1 MGPVVTGPRR
11 PRLVDVARTAGV
23 STATVSRALTGRPG
37 VGPELARRI
46 RQVAEDL
53 GYVVNEQARS
63 LASGRSNTVGL
74 LVHEI
79 GDPYF
84 SEIASGVMD
93 EAARAGVSVHLANT
107 GRDPASEVE
116 QAKLLISGG
125 VRAVVVAGS
134 GLDGQD
140 YHPGLGAALERF
152 QGLGGIVSLIGRHH
166 FPAASVRPD
175 NVAAGRTLGEHLVG
189 LGHSR
194 IGLVRGNRDLTAITD
209 RVAGLG
215 ESLGQAGIAI
225 AALPTR
231 CAPFHRE
238 GGHEATLALLRDHP
252 EVTAVVALNDA
263 MAVGAIAALRE
274 LGLRV
279 PQDVSV
285 VGFND
290 IAVAQ
295 DLSPALTT
303 VRLGLGELGRVALR
317 NALAP
322 VEDPPLEVWLGHELM
337 VRAST
342 APPRA

>member
-1 MGPVVTGPRR
+1 MSTSRH
-11 PRLVDVARTAGV
+11 PRLVDVARAAGV
-23 STATVSRALTGRPG
+23 STATASRALSGRPG
-37 VGPELARRI
+37 VSPALAQRI
-46 RQVAEDL
+46 REVAREI
-53 GYVVNEQARS
+53 GYVANQQARS

-107 GRDPASEVE
+107 GRDPGAEVA
-116 QAKLLISGG
+116 QARLLVAGG
-125 VRAVVVAGS
+125 VRAIIIAGS
-134 GLDGQD
+134 GLDGED
-140 YHPGLGAALERF
+140 YLSELEEALEGFR
-152 QGLGGIVSLIGRHH
+152 GRGGTVSLVGRHH
-166 FPAASVRPD
+166 FCAASARPD
-175 NVAAGRTLGEHLVG
+175 NQAAGRTLGAHLTG
-189 LGHSR
+189 LGHRS
-194 IGLVRGNRDLTAITD
+194 IGLVRGNLHLTAISD
-209 RVAGLG
+209 RLEGLG
-215 ESLGQAGIAI
+215 EAFAEAGLALGS
-225 AALPTR
+225 LPT
-231 CAPFHRE
+231 CSAPFHRE
-238 GGHEATLALLRDHP
+238 GGRRATLALLDAHP

-263 MAVGAIAALRE
+263 MAVGAIAATRE

-285 VGFND
+285 AGFND

-303 VRLGLGELGRVALR
+303 VRLNLNELGRVALR

-322 VEDPPLEVWLGHELM
+322 EQQPPPQEWLGHELM

-342 APPRA
+342 APPSAGS